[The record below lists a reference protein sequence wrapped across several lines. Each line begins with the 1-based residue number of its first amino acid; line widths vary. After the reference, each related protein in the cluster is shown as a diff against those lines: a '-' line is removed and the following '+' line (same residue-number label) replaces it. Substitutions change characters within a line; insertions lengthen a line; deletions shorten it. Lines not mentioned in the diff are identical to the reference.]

1 MSSSMTSPAV
11 GSAGEGLRVLTWHVH
26 GNYLWYLSKVPVTWY
41 VPVLPGHPAG
51 YAGRGT
57 SFPFPPNVVEV
68 AAAEVRDLELD
79 IVVHQSHQ
87 TWCEDRHHLLSGRQ
101 RRLPAV
107 LLEHDPPRASPT
119 DTVHPV
125 HRADDGAVV
134 VHVTSFNRLMWDNGS
149 APTTVIEHGVDVP
162 EIEPTLELDKG
173 LVVVNDLATRGRRL
187 GADVVARVREHV
199 PLDIVG
205 MRSEA
210 VGGLG
215 EVPPPELPAF
225 MARYRF
231 FFHPVRYTS
240 LGLAVCEAMAVGLP
254 VVGLATTELVTVID
268 DGVTGY
274 TSTDPDRLVE
284 RMRLLLDRRD
294 HARRLGAAAR
304 AVARRRFAIERFAQ
318 DWCSLLHEVAAG
330 GVRAAAGS

>member
-1 MSSSMTSPAV
+1 
-11 GSAGEGLRVLTWHVH
+11 
-26 GNYLWYLSKVPVTWY
+26 
-41 VPVLPGHPAG
+41 
-51 YAGRGT
+51 
-57 SFPFPPNVVEV
+57 
-68 AAAEVRDLELD
+68 
-79 IVVHQSHQ
+79 
-87 TWCEDRHHLLSGRQ
+87 
-101 RRLPAV
+101 V

-119 DTVHPV
+119 DTVHAV

-199 PLDIVG
+199 PVDIVG

-215 EVPPPELPAF
+215 EVPPPELPSF

-240 LGLAVCEAMAVGLP
+240 LGLAVCEAMSVGLP

-274 TSTDPDRLVE
+274 ISTDPDRLVE

-294 HARRLGAAAR
+294 QARRMGTAAR

>member
-1 MSSSMTSPAV
+1 
-11 GSAGEGLRVLTWHVH
+11 VLTWHVH
-26 GNYLWYLSKVPVTWY
+26 GNYLWYLSQVPVTWH
-41 VPVLPGHPAG
+41 VPVLPGRPPG

-57 SFPFPPNVVEV
+57 SFPFPSNVVEV
-68 AAAEVRDLELD
+68 DAAHVRDMD
-79 IVVHQSHQ
+79 FDVVLHQSHR
-87 TWCEDRHHLLSGRQ
+87 TWLEDRHELLSSRQ
-101 RRLPAV
+101 RRLPTV
-107 LLEHDPPRASPT
+107 VLEHDPPRASPT

-125 HRADDGAVV
+125 HRADDGALV

-162 EIEPTLELDKG
+162 DVDATLELERG

-187 GADVVARVREHV
+187 GADVVAQVREQV

-240 LGLAVCEAMAVGLP
+240 LGLAVCEAMAIGLP

-268 DGVTGY
+268 DGINGY
-274 TSTDPDRLVE
+274 IDTNPDRLVE
-284 RMRLLLDRRD
+284 RMQLLLDRRD
-294 HARRLGAAAR
+294 HARRMGVLAR

-318 DWCSLLHEVAAG
+318 DWWSLLHEVAAE

>member
-1 MSSSMTSPAV
+1 
-11 GSAGEGLRVLTWHVH
+11 
-26 GNYLWYLSKVPVTWY
+26 
-41 VPVLPGHPAG
+41 
-51 YAGRGT
+51 
-57 SFPFPPNVVEV
+57 
-68 AAAEVRDLELD
+68 
-79 IVVHQSHQ
+79 
-87 TWCEDRHHLLSGRQ
+87 
-101 RRLPAV
+101 
-107 LLEHDPPRASPT
+107 
-119 DTVHPV
+119 
-125 HRADDGAVV
+125 
-134 VHVTSFNRLMWDNGS
+134 
-149 APTTVIEHGVDVP
+149 
-162 EIEPTLELDKG
+162 
-173 LVVVNDLATRGRRL
+173 
-187 GADVVARVREHV
+187 VARVREHV

-240 LGLAVCEAMAVGLP
+240 LGLAVCEAMTVGLP

-274 TSTDPDRLVE
+274 ISTDPDHLVE

-294 HARRLGAAAR
+294 QARRMGAAAR